1 MGSCLNCGKKIL
13 YNSYKRYRG
22 KVLCPECYNTRL
34 ERKEAKK
41 VELKKRA
48 EELSADL
55 VKISTPRKK
64 AKKAMQKQGLT
75 ITDTVDVIKDEIL

>member
-41 VELKKRA
+41 VELKK
-48 EELSADL
+48 LADL